1 MIKKISDKDKKDW
14 ENFLKDDERIPNKD
28 LISSKKI
35 RHEKIKK
42 IDLHGYSLQEANKS
56 VESFIQK
63 CFDNS
68 VTKIIVI
75 TGKGLRSK
83 NKENP
88 YLSKDLSILKYSVP
102 EFIENNIL
110 LSKMIIEIT
119 DAKIEDGGGGAFYIY
134 LKNKFKSKNIKE

>member
-14 ENFLKDDERIPNKD
+14 ENFLKNKEKIPNKD
-28 LISSKKI
+28 FIVNKKI

-42 IDLHGYSLQEANKS
+42 IDLHGFTLQEANKAI
-56 VESFIQK
+56 EQFIKKSF
-63 CFDNS
+63 DED

-83 NKENP
+83 NVQNP

-102 EFIENNIL
+102 EFIESNNNL
-110 LSKMIIEIT
+110 MKMIIEIT
-119 DAKIEDGGGGAFYIY
+119 DAKIEDGGSGAFYIY
-134 LKNKFKSKNIKE
+134 LRNKNKLK